1 MLENRFHTI
10 RRNYRSWAGFKV
22 AFCWI
27 PYCIKKISEKCR
39 MQKPL
44 RILSLPLPEREDI
57 VEAGEKFL
65 LVILGAKHRNT
76 LDELLFCKYSEKI
89 SGPTRQAVKAEALG
103 PTSDA
108 ALQHTMDV
116 F

>member
-39 MQKPL
+39 MQKSL
-44 RILSLPLPEREDI
+44 RILSLPSPEREDI
-57 VEAGEKFL
+57 EAGEKFL

-76 LDELLFCKYSEKI
+76 LDELLFCKYYEKI
-89 SGPTRQAVKAEALG
+89 SGRTRQAVKAEALG

-108 ALQHTMDV
+108 AHQHTMDV